1 MRIFFFIAVLQSWP
15 VLPDDLKNTSEI
27 FFFFVP
33 IRLIFHQR
41 QHLIAFAFFFFYP
54 LVSKYGY
61 KELGF
66 TIDVDSSGK
75 TCAVSVNNT
84 SFTIPVSVNS
94 INQTLLI

>member
-1 MRIFFFIAVLQSWP
+1 MLQSWP

-33 IRLIFHQR
+33 IRLVFYQR
-41 QHLIAFAFFFFYP
+41 RHLIAFALFFYP

-66 TIDVDSSGK
+66 TIDIDSSGK

-84 SFTIPVSVNS
+84 LFTIPVSVC
-94 INQTLLI
+94 